1 MGHTNRTLA
10 GDNTA
15 RSLALI
21 TGRNEVH
28 RSRLAGPIQTRSA
41 AISGV
46 IDAALAIHAARPKHV
61 ETHIHPECGADTIV
75 GFPADPSASLPA
87 NAGALSYVRSIV
99 TNQPAHKAM
108 LAGMSAIETEI
119 FGRRRIVN
127 DESLSA

>member
-1 MGHTNRTLA
+1 MGHTNRPLA

-15 RSLALI
+15 QFLALI
-21 TGRNEVH
+21 TGLNEVH

-75 GFPADPSASLPA
+75 GFPADP
-87 NAGALSYVRSIV
+87 
-99 TNQPAHKAM
+99 
-108 LAGMSAIETEI
+108 
-119 FGRRRIVN
+119 
-127 DESLSA
+127 